1 MYNVFDTEIFG
12 VILTIL
18 FFNFSTSSV
27 DTKWKYIIL
36 KSFNKYNGAIIFLN
50 SSSSEIY

>member
-18 FFNFSTSSV
+18 FFN
-27 DTKWKYIIL
+27 IR
-36 KSFNKYNGAIIFLN
+36 N
-50 SSSSEIY
+50 IYTEKN